1 MSNSTIDTALIQTT
15 PLFDKELRSLK
26 YYCMRSYKD
35 LMFNIGA
42 AGIRKVKRG
51 INKIDIFTDPT
62 FKTIYGQIKVVYE
75 RQGKYIYLLCI
86 EPENLL
92 LVGHNRRLEVCRG
105 VPIMSE
111 RDRFKVETL
120 KRLEILNDNC

>member
-1 MSNSTIDTALIQTT
+1 MSDSIIDATLIQTT
-15 PLFDKELRSLK
+15 PLFEKELRSLK

-42 AGIRKVKRG
+42 DEIRRVKGG

-62 FKTIYGQIKVVYE
+62 FKAIYGQIRIVYE
-75 RQGKYIYLLCI
+75 RQEKYIVLLCI

-92 LVGHNRRLEVCRG
+92 LAGYSRLLEICKG
-105 VPIMSE
+105 IPIMSE
-111 RDRFKVETL
+111 KDRFKVETL
-120 KRLEILNDNC
+120 KKLESLKW

>member
-1 MSNSTIDTALIQTT
+1 MSASTIDTTLIQTT
-15 PLFDKELRSLK
+15 PLFAKELRSLK

-42 AGIRKVKRG
+42 SGLRNAKKG

-62 FKTIYGQIKVVYE
+62 FKVIYGQIRVAYE
-75 RQGKYIYLLCI
+75 RQEKYIYLLCI

-92 LVGHNRRLEVCRG
+92 LAGYGRLLEICRG
-105 VPIMSE
+105 IPITSE
-111 RDRFKVETL
+111 RDRFKVEIL
-120 KRLEILNDNC
+120 KRLEVLNDNC